1 MDVSSV
7 ASVVGHFRGPNG
19 SHLHTTTQLIKK
31 FIKGYEQSPYQQSY
45 NSGIQICPHCNRR
58 DFMWLWEYVD
68 FGIRNE
74 NQEWTSSIE
83 LKKGL
88 NQLGANNSAQGYRF
102 LCRVRCR

>member
-1 MDVSSV
+1 MGYDNNTYISSNGREYTNHIFDMLFKNDGDAMDVSSV

-68 FGIRNE
+68 FGIRN
-74 NQEWTSSIE
+74 
-83 LKKGL
+83 
-88 NQLGANNSAQGYRF
+88 
-102 LCRVRCR
+102 